1 VLNTSCTEK
10 KTVSRY
16 PSIRAW
22 GKIWINVLDKI
33 KATLENYRPH
43 IADTNQ
49 STKKAAV
56 AVILRPAPGE
66 TLDSTE
72 ILFIKRAER
81 DGDPWS
87 GHMAFPGGH
96 MEPDDS
102 DLKESAIRET
112 KEETQAD
119 INIIQP
125 YTLFS
130 LTHISQLHYFYIAEL
145 TKPKFGPTPESSE
158 VALFT
163 EEEIPWDEIAFPTVY
178 KTLKHFFEDSKTN
191 TFEYKEEEIKLG

>member
-1 VLNTSCTEK
+1 LKYCSKCGSENIQFKIPAGDNLKRYCCDDCGAIYYTNPNVVVGALCKYEDKVLLC
-10 KTVSRY
+10 
-16 PSIRAW
+16 
-22 GKIWINVLDKI
+22 
-33 KATLENYRPH
+33 
-43 IADTNQ
+43 
-49 STKKAAV
+49 
-56 AVILRPAPGE
+56 
-66 TLDSTE
+66 
-72 ILFIKRAER
+72 KRNIQPR
-81 DGDPWS
+81 QG
-87 GHMAFPGGH
+87 
-96 MEPDDS
+96 
-102 DLKESAIRET
+102 AIRET

>member
-1 VLNTSCTEK
+1 M
-10 KTVSRY
+10 VSRY

-33 KATLENYRPH
+33 KATLGNYRPH

-112 KEETQAD
+112 KEEIGLDLRDAQFLDKSEKLARELKD
-119 INIIQP
+119 RPELVDLLILVKSMPISP
-125 YTLFS
+125 FSVLF
-130 LTHISQLHYFYIAEL
+130 LNA
-145 TKPKFGPTPESSE
+145 
-158 VALFT
+158 
-163 EEEIPWDEIAFPTVY
+163 
-178 KTLKHFFEDSKTN
+178 
-191 TFEYKEEEIKLG
+191 

>member
-1 VLNTSCTEK
+1 M
-10 KTVSRY
+10 
-16 PSIRAW
+16 
-22 GKIWINVLDKI
+22 LDKI
-33 KATLENYRPH
+33 KATLENYRPD

-102 DLKESAIRET
+102 DWSGGRGFVT
-112 KEETQAD
+112 DYFEEHIIKKNNID
-119 INIIQP
+119 ISDWQGYLCGP
-125 YTLFS
+125 PPMVDAASS
-130 LTHISQLHYFYIAEL
+130 LLQKHGI
-145 TKPKFGPTPESSE
+145 K
-158 VALFT
+158 V
-163 EEEIPWDEIAFPTVY
+163 DEIFYDKFT
-178 KTLKHFFEDSKTN
+178 DSRD
-191 TFEYKEEEIKLG
+191 L

>member
-1 VLNTSCTEK
+1 LKYCSKCGSENIQFKIPADDNLKRYCCDDCGVIYYTNPNVVVGALCKYEDKVLLCKRNIQP
-10 KTVSRY
+10 RLGL
-16 PSIRAW
+16 W
-22 GKIWINVLDKI
+22 
-33 KATLENYRPH
+33 TLPAGFFEN
-43 IADTNQ
+43 
-49 STKKAAV
+49 
-56 AVILRPAPGE
+56 GE
-66 TLDSTE
+66 TLQQ
-72 ILFIKRAER
+72 
-81 DGDPWS
+81 G
-87 GHMAFPGGH
+87 
-96 MEPDDS
+96 
-102 DLKESAIRET
+102 AIRET

>member
-1 VLNTSCTEK
+1 LKYCSKCGSENIQFKIPAGDNLKRYCCDDCGAIYYTNPNVVVGALCKYEDKVLLCKRNIQP
-10 KTVSRY
+10 RLGL
-16 PSIRAW
+16 W
-22 GKIWINVLDKI
+22 
-33 KATLENYRPH
+33 TLPAGFFEN
-43 IADTNQ
+43 
-49 STKKAAV
+49 
-56 AVILRPAPGE
+56 GE
-66 TLDSTE
+66 TLQQ
-72 ILFIKRAER
+72 
-81 DGDPWS
+81 G
-87 GHMAFPGGH
+87 
-96 MEPDDS
+96 
-102 DLKESAIRET
+102 AIRET

-130 LTHISQLHYFYIAEL
+130 LTHISQLHYFYIAKL
-145 TKPKFGPTPESSE
+145 TEPKFGPTPESSE

>member
-1 VLNTSCTEK
+1 MYKRQALCKYEDKVLLCKRNIQP
-10 KTVSRY
+10 RLGL
-16 PSIRAW
+16 W
-22 GKIWINVLDKI
+22 
-33 KATLENYRPH
+33 TLPAGFFEN
-43 IADTNQ
+43 
-49 STKKAAV
+49 
-56 AVILRPAPGE
+56 GE
-66 TLDSTE
+66 TLQQ
-72 ILFIKRAER
+72 
-81 DGDPWS
+81 G
-87 GHMAFPGGH
+87 
-96 MEPDDS
+96 
-102 DLKESAIRET
+102 AIRET